1 MKLEHIKIGET
12 YKIIGGKCGCCGT
25 KCRDC
30 KHFQE
35 HLIKVIGIKPSFMGQ
50 CILGMWEHKSNHC
63 AFCPEDLEPLK
74 INWRKRLTK

>member
-1 MKLEHIKIGET
+1 MKKEDIIIGET
-12 YKIIGGKCGCCGT
+12 YKIIGRNCGCGDI
-25 KCRDC
+25 KCNDC
-30 KHFQE
+30 IHFPE
-35 HLIKVIGIKPSFMGQ
+35 RLIKVIGIKPSFMGR